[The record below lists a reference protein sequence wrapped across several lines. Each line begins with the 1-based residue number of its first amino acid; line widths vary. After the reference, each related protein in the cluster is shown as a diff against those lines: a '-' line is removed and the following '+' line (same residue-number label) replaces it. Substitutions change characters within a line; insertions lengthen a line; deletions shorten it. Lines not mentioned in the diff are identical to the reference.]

1 MATIIQSYYL
11 VFMLSSRCEVIEIYM
26 FGEIFRVFLLK
37 MIRYYPTNHWL
48 VHANLIQIMVR
59 VCIPKPLKDIINKI
73 RNTIMLGFLSNDS
86 SLRKT
91 LKERKSLTINFGVPS
106 VSMLPDGISVRI
118 VKRVKINYVLACILY
133 LPKVLSIINIK
144 D

>member
-1 MATIIQSYYL
+1 
-11 VFMLSSRCEVIEIYM
+11 
-26 FGEIFRVFLLK
+26 
-37 MIRYYPTNHWL
+37 
-48 VHANLIQIMVR
+48 MVR

-118 VKRVKINYVLACILY
+118 VRGVKINYVLACILY